1 MSMEPTKQA
10 SSTRELRALGFSE
23 AEVKYAQEKSAEFDM
38 LWSHEWD
45 VGKAYKYRKLEDAP
59 RDHLELAEVSLA
71 VPREELMPLF
81 PQLNAMQVKE
91 ILRHPPIAAYV
102 EYLEAERNYVELRFS
117 QESLKQIT
125 DCISDGLDL
134 LKTRIAEAEITN
146 RDLIAALKFLA
157 EHDPKH
163 RFQARSDSRVEVTF
177 GVDAGLLSDIA
188 VDAVK
193 LLQENASRKQVDCED
208 YVVQNVPDAIR
219 AYQELRIDD
228 DEQDPDDLPGEGE
241 ASDAGRGASET
252 DSDPDADPDSSF
264 DGDDDWEDVAE
275 SEPDE

>member
-1 MSMEPTKQA
+1 M
-10 SSTRELRALGFSE
+10 GFSE
-23 AEVKYAQEKSAEFDM
+23 SEIKYAQEKSKEFDL
-38 LWSHEWD
+38 LWSHDWGA
-45 VGKAYKYRKLEDAP
+45 GKLYKYSKLEDAP

-91 ILRHPPIAAYV
+91 ILRHPPIMAYV
-102 EYLEAERNYVELRFS
+102 EYLEAERQYVELRFS
-117 QESLKQIT
+117 QESLKKIT
-125 DCISDGLDL
+125 DCIDNGLDL
-134 LKTRIAEAEITN
+134 LRNRIVEAEITN

-188 VDAVK
+188 SDAVK
-193 LLQENASRKQVDCED
+193 LLKGNSPRKQVDCED

-219 AYQELRIDD
+219 AYQEMRIDD
-228 DEQDPDDLPGEGE
+228 DEPETDDEPTGEGE
-241 ASDAGRGASET
+241 AGDTGRGASET
-252 DSDPDADPDSSF
+252 DSDADEGADSEP
-264 DGDDDWEDVAE
+264 DGDDDWEAAPE
-275 SEPDE
+275 GGEDE